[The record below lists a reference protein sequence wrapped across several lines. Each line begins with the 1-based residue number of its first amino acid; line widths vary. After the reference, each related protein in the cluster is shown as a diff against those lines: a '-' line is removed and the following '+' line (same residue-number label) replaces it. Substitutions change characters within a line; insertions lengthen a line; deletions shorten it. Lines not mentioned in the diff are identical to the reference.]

1 MIKAVVLCPFSPI
14 RYARMRGG
22 DGKWSSDQCFKDHVN
37 IDTTTSINLVSTS
50 AYVSL
55 LLSYGVKMDTLF

>member
-37 IDTTTSINLVSTS
+37 IDTTRSINLVSTS

-55 LLSYGVKMDTLF
+55 LLSYGVIMDTLF

>member
-1 MIKAVVLCPFSPI
+1 
-14 RYARMRGG
+14 MRGD

>member
-1 MIKAVVLCPFSPI
+1 
-14 RYARMRGG
+14 MRGG

-37 IDTTTSINLVSTS
+37 IDTTRGINLVSTS

>member
-1 MIKAVVLCPFSPI
+1 
-14 RYARMRGG
+14 MRGG
-22 DGKWSSDQCFKDHVN
+22 NGKWSSDQCFKDHVN

-55 LLSYGVKMDTLF
+55 LLSYGVKMDTPFLKNIETESGYILRSC